1 MQSWNN
7 KIKRIY
13 QTFSSILPI
22 INFSNEMQI
31 VKHSQLV
38 I

>member
-1 MQSWNN
+1 MESWNN
-7 KIKRIY
+7 EIKRIY

-22 INFSNEMQI
+22 IHFSNEIQI